1 MGENDTYSSEDLSG
15 VLVHN
20 VRFTD
25 DMLNT
30 LFCEVENIINGR
42 PMTKLSDDVNDGL
55 PLTPNHLLMMRSGAN
70 NIRQPFNRGDMYRK
84 QWRYVQH
91 MTDIFWK
98 KWIRLYL
105 PNLQQRKRWLN
116 LIRSIQVG
124 DLVMIAD
131 EITPRNV
138 WPMGLILEVM
148 KGMDGLVR
156 SARVKTASTVLVRPI
171 TKMILLEYVDH

>member
-1 MGENDTYSSEDLSG
+1 MRTVRKVLSG

-70 NIRQPFNRGDMYRK
+70 SIRQTFNGGDMYRK

-91 MTDIFWK
+91 MTEFFLK

-105 PNLQQRKRWLN
+105 PNIQQRK
-116 LIRSIQVG
+116 
-124 DLVMIAD
+124 
-131 EITPRNV
+131 
-138 WPMGLILEVM
+138 
-148 KGMDGLVR
+148 K
-156 SARVKTASTVLVRPI
+156 
-171 TKMILLEYVDH
+171 